1 MIRLA
6 RAWDQPAPDQPA
18 PDIISVHLQSFLRR
32 ARCRAACRHDWVR
45 MHASLE
51 TRVCTCRF
59 PIDHEHRGKSVTD
72 FKTSGPWPK
81 THGRKVDSSEIPC
94 THLLGVFTPR
104 LCRLQFLTQLE
115 RNKDSIPHPIHRITS
130 STQNEPARAES
141 KEEHQAAARDA
152 TMLRKPC
159 SSAPRIESMTSPSL
173 RQAVARRPGKKRR
186 HE

>member
-18 PDIISVHLQSFLRR
+18 PDIICAPAVLPPSSAVQGSVPTRLGPD
-32 ARCRAACRHDWVR
+32 ACESRD
-45 MHASLE
+45 SS
-51 TRVCTCRF
+51 TCRF